1 MPIKSGEL
9 KGELTTA
16 EIRKLIKAHNV
27 LMSIKIPVG
36 ATRSQILKILDD
48 KGYMVNHVRKSIQ
61 RRYKNER
68 KPNVT
73 LKQAEKITAPKKK
86 TELQKQKMKEA
97 KEAKEEKKKKD
108 ERAIRKKAVEEEKKR
123 GAKKAPKPTAKKV
136 SVGVGTEKK
145 DDKKETKKKE
155 TKKKP
160 KKIPIAALKEI
171 ARNFFNSTEDEFGA
185 NLEDVKRN
193 LDVAGWSVIVGSGED
208 SEVPAGGEEYYK
220 GMNKKEIADMNL
232 KIRDRVIKY
241 AIDILNKKIKE
252 EKKKAK
258 KK

>member
-27 LMSIKIPVG
+27 LMSIKIPAG

-123 GAKKAPKPTAKKV
+123 GAKKK
-136 SVGVGTEKK
+136 
-145 DDKKETKKKE
+145 
-155 TKKKP
+155 
-160 KKIPIAALKEI
+160 
-171 ARNFFNSTEDEFGA
+171 
-185 NLEDVKRN
+185 
-193 LDVAGWSVIVGSGED
+193 
-208 SEVPAGGEEYYK
+208 
-220 GMNKKEIADMNL
+220 
-232 KIRDRVIKY
+232 
-241 AIDILNKKIKE
+241 
-252 EKKKAK
+252 
-258 KK
+258 